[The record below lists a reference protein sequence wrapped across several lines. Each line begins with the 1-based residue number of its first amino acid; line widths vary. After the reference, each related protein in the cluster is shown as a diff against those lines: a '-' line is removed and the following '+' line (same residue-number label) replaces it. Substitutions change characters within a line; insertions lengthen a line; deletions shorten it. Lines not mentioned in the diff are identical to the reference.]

1 MTRVDD
7 RAATGGDASD
17 TLCTMP
23 ATELAA
29 AVRSKQV
36 SPVEVTDAVL
46 ARINRLNPGLN
57 AFVTLI
63 EDDARRQARQAE
75 QAVMRG
81 QELGALHGVP
91 YALKDATLTKG
102 IRTTFGSKLFA
113 QHVPT
118 EDSLVAERL
127 RAAGGVLIGKTNLPE
142 FGAKCTTDNK
152 VFGATRNPW
161 SPALTPG

>member
-1 MTRVDD
+1 MDD

-91 YALKDATLTKG
+91 
-102 IRTTFGSKLFA
+102 
-113 QHVPT
+113 
-118 EDSLVAERL
+118 
-127 RAAGGVLIGKTNLPE
+127 
-142 FGAKCTTDNK
+142 
-152 VFGATRNPW
+152 
-161 SPALTPG
+161 

>member
-1 MTRVDD
+1 
-7 RAATGGDASD
+7 
-17 TLCTMP
+17 MP

-91 YALKDATLTKG
+91 
-102 IRTTFGSKLFA
+102 
-113 QHVPT
+113 
-118 EDSLVAERL
+118 
-127 RAAGGVLIGKTNLPE
+127 
-142 FGAKCTTDNK
+142 
-152 VFGATRNPW
+152 
-161 SPALTPG
+161 